1 MNFVFCFRMAD
12 RNNGRIKK
20 ARGIKSLLSAVLT
33 GIFYR
38 ESRTVEYLLGLRE
51 IKSVLFQIGS
61 AFGDL
66 PSELHSHHDTYAYI
80 YSKSL
85 LTAMPPKAGGA

>member
-12 RNNGRIKK
+12 RDDGRTKK
-20 ARGIKSLLSAVLT
+20 ARGIKSLLSVVLT

-61 AFGDL
+61 AFGGL
-66 PSELHSHHDTYAYI
+66 PSEFHGHHDTYDYI
-80 YSKSL
+80 YCKSL
-85 LTAMPPKAGGA
+85 LAAMPPNAGGA